1 MAKQGAGHDQEDR
14 EELHGKFQCQG
25 GLGGFG
31 WGETLGELSHQFE
44 IHPNQI
50 TTWKRQL
57 SEVFGKTGS
66 TEQPFDVNAMH
77 A

>member
-1 MAKQGAGHDQEDR
+1 MTKKTGKSYTVSFNAKVALAALAGE
-14 EELHGKFQCQG
+14 K
-25 GLGGFG
+25 
-31 WGETLGELSHQFE
+31 TLGELSHQFE

-66 TEQPFDVNAMH
+66 TEQPCDVNAMH